1 MSDFRTKLS
10 CSGVGR
16 IVGKSELAEINS
28 TSSIT
33 LDVSFVRRRQ
43 ESGGTSTIHEE
54 DIFQIKFWATGAEII
69 SDTASI
75 GDYIHLELEVRG
87 SGNRIQLKAKHFD
100 LLKGS

>member
-16 IVGKSELAEINS
+16 IVGKSELFESNGS
-28 TSSIT
+28 KSIT

-54 DIFQIKFWATGAEII
+54 DVFQIKFWATGAEII
-69 SDTASI
+69 NDTAFI
-75 GDYIHLELEVRG
+75 DDYIHLELEVRG
-87 SGNRIQLKAKHFD
+87 IGNKIQLKAKHFD
-100 LLKGS
+100 LLKGD